1 MIGHVLR
8 SVAADAA
15 GGFHS
20 VGRILRLLGQ
30 EIWELTFDTSRWR
43 QCLMA
48 ALVVPLAVTMAL
60 MLDLD
65 SVWWAG
71 ISGFMTVL
79 ATGAA
84 SFKRGLIRIGGTF
97 AGVVTAFVVSRWLP
111 YDHLALTLFLAA
123 ATFLGTVAMVVS
135 PHGMAWL
142 LGAVT
147 VNMVLLSSLDDPLQ
161 VLQIAFNR
169 LAEVT
174 VGVTA
179 STLVTNLIVPGGE
192 SQAGPVAPGWKSL
205 LGPERPVLL
214 QGLRSAIVVVILLY
228 AWIWLELPQ
237 FQQMA
242 ITVTVV
248 MAAPGAGG
256 VGLAGR
262 HAVAERALHRLV
274 GCLAGGVVALG
285 CLALSI
291 TAFVPWLAVLSVAMW
306 ICMHVQT
313 SQRGVGYVGT
323 QAALVFI
330 ITLVQSAGPPSS
342 LMPGVDR
349 FVGITC
355 GLAILL
361 IVSVALW
368 PGHDERHG
376 HS

>member
-1 MIGHVLR
+1 MIAPVLR
-8 SVAADAA
+8 SVAADVSS
-15 GGFHS
+15 GFDL
-20 VGRILRLLGQ
+20 VGRVLRLLGQ
-30 EIWELTFDTSRWR
+30 ELWELVFDTSRWR

-60 MLDLD
+60 MLHLD

-84 SFKRGLIRIGGTF
+84 SLERGLVRIGGTL
-97 AGVVTAFVVSRWLP
+97 AGVAVAFVLARWLP

-142 LGAVT
+142 LGTVT
-147 VNMVLLSSLDDPLQ
+147 VNMVLLASLDDPPQ
-161 VLQIAFNR
+161 VLHIAFNR
-169 LAEVT
+169 LAEVA

-179 STLVTNLIVPGGE
+179 STLVTNLIVPGGK
-192 SQAGPVAPGWKSL
+192 SQAGPGAPGWKSL
-205 LGPERPVLL
+205 LGEERPVLL
-214 QGLRSAIVVVILLY
+214 QGLRAAVVVVILLY
-228 AWIWLELPQ
+228 AWLWLELPQ

-262 HAVAERALHRLV
+262 HAVAERALHRFI
-274 GCLAGGVVALG
+274 GCVAGGLVALG

-291 TAFVPWLAVLSVAMW
+291 TAFLPWLAILSIAMW

-313 SQRGVGYVGT
+313 SSRGVGYVGT
-323 QAALVFI
+323 QAAIVFI

-349 FVGITC
+349 FAGITG

-376 HS
+376 HG

>member
-1 MIGHVLR
+1 MIRPVLR
-8 SVAADAA
+8 SVAGDVSA
-15 GGFHS
+15 GLGS
-20 VGRILRLLGQ
+20 IGRILRLLGQ
-30 EIWELTFDTSRWR
+30 EIWELAFDTSRWR

-60 MLDLD
+60 MLHLD

-79 ATGAA
+79 ATGSA
-84 SFKRGLIRIGGTF
+84 SFKRGLVRVGGTLV
-97 AGVVTAFVVSRWLP
+97 GVVVAFVLARWLP

-142 LGAVT
+142 LATVT
-147 VNMVLLSSLDDPLQ
+147 VNIVLLASLDDPLQ
-161 VLQIAFNR
+161 VLHIAFNR
-169 LAEVT
+169 LAEVA

-192 SQAGPVAPGWKSL
+192 SPAGPAAPGWRSL
-205 LGPERPVLL
+205 LGDERPVLL
-214 QGLRSAIVVVILLY
+214 QGLRSAVVVVILLY
-228 AWIWLELPQ
+228 VWIWLELPQ
-237 FQQMA
+237 FEQMA

-262 HAVAERALHRLV
+262 HAVAERALHRLI
-274 GCLAGGVVALG
+274 GCLVGGLVALA
-285 CLALSI
+285 CLALSV
-291 TAFVPWLAVLSVAMW
+291 TAFLPWLAMLSIAMW

-313 SQRGVGYVGT
+313 SPRGVGYVGT

-330 ITLVQSAGPPSS
+330 VTLVQSAGPPSS
-342 LMPGVDR
+342 IMPGVDR
-349 FVGITC
+349 FAGITG

-376 HS
+376 HG